1 MNIAERL
8 FPKWAYKREAW
19 RQGLEVLRNYD
30 AARKDR
36 YAQNWHASN
45 ESAEMTDKYYRS
57 TIRARSRDL
66 ERNSDFMSAVLS
78 AHMRSVIG
86 SGYDLQ
92 SQCENKEFA
101 KEAEALFSEWCKK
114 ENCDVSKTQ
123 SFSEIIQMCYRRK
136 KVDGGILILKV
147 YTNDGIIPFKLQCLE
162 VDELDE
168 LQTVPKHKG
177 NKVVGGIEYNGYNAA
192 VGYWI
197 NEYDITGYRMNKSR
211 YIEAKDIIF
220 YFTKTRPSQIREMPE
235 MANVL
240 TRIRDI
246 NGFVEALSV
255 KERITACLSVFIKK
269 AIPNG
274 FGRTAEVHNAKY
286 DGTMLSPGM
295 IKELQPGEEIQ
306 AVNPS
311 SQSINGESFIKT
323 MLRMIS
329 SGSGLSYET
338 VSRDMSEVNYSS
350 ARQAAIDDELSAQ
363 YEITSLKQNVL
374 SEIYESFVISA
385 VLHGK
390 LKAMD
395 FWKRKEYYLRHIWIQ
410 PPKKWIDPYKEA
422 LANKIAMET
431 WQKSLKQVCAE
442 TGRDVDEVLE
452 EIAHVKKYAVDLGLI
467 ADMKGGDE
475 NGTKKRVYTFV
486 GN

>member
-1 MNIAERL
+1 MAIIERL
-8 FPKWAYKREAW
+8 FPKWAYTREAW
-19 RQGLEVLRNYD
+19 RQGLCALRNYD

-57 TIRARSRDL
+57 IVRARSRDL
-66 ERNSDFMSAVLS
+66 ERNSDFMTATLN
-78 AHMRSVIG
+78 AHIRAVIG
-86 SGYDLQ
+86 GGYNLQ
-92 SQCENKEFA
+92 SQCSSKDFA
-101 KEAEALFSEWCKK
+101 QKAEELFKIWCKK
-114 ENCDVSKTQ
+114 ENCDVTKTQ

-136 KVDGGILILKV
+136 KIDGGVLILKV
-147 YTNDGIIPFKLQCLE
+147 YTEGGIVPFKLQCIE

-168 LQTVPKHKG
+168 LTTSPMHKG
-177 NKVVGGIEYNGYNAA
+177 NKVVGGIEYNRYNAA

-197 NEYDITGYRMNKSR
+197 NEYDIEGYKTNKSR
-211 YIEAKDIIF
+211 YIDAKDVIF

-269 AIPNG
+269 ALPGG
-274 FGRTAEVHNAKY
+274 FGRSADNLRKSPY
-286 DGTMLSPGM
+286 DGTMLAPGM

-311 SQSINGESFIKT
+311 SQSTNGESFIKT

-329 SGSGLSYET
+329 SGSGLSYES
-338 VSRDMSEVNYSS
+338 VSRDMSGVNYSS

-363 YEITSLKQNVL
+363 YEINQLKENVL
-374 SEIYESFVISA
+374 TEIYETFIISA
-385 VLHGK
+385 ILSGL
-390 LKAMD
+390 LKAAD
-395 FWKRKEYYLRHIWIQ
+395 FWENKSDYLSHTWIQ

-422 LANKIAMET
+422 LANKVALET

-442 TGRDVDEVLE
+442 TGRDVEEVLD
-452 EIAHVKKYAVDLGLI
+452 EIAQAAEYAKKLGL
-467 ADMKGGDE
+467 K
-475 NGTKKRVYTFV
+475 V
-486 GN
+486 GEEYES